1 VLNFF
6 PVYSL
11 ILSEGK
17 KENIM
22 MDFKDVI
29 PQMPFILEG
38 LKVTLSI
45 VVVSLFLGFILGI
58 LLTLCKISVFKPLI
72 WLADFYTSIFRG
84 TPLVLQLLIIYFGLP
99 QLLGFQIDQYW
110 AAVAAFSLNSAAYV
124 SEIIRAGINA
134 IDKGQKEAAV
144 ALGIP
149 YAKMMKDLLLPQAF
163 KNISPAL
170 VNETI
175 TLTKESAIVT
185 VIGLGDV
192 MRRAYQAG
200 AVTYNYL
207 EPLIFAGL
215 IYYVI
220 VLILTFVGKSVE
232 RKLKSND

>member
-1 VLNFF
+1 MF
-6 PVYSL
+6 
-11 ILSEGK
+11 
-17 KENIM
+17 
-22 MDFKDVI
+22 DFKDVI

-220 VLILTFVGKSVE
+220 VLVLTFVGKSVE

>member
-1 VLNFF
+1 
-6 PVYSL
+6 
-11 ILSEGK
+11 
-17 KENIM
+17 

-45 VVVSLFLGFILGI
+45 VVVSLFIGFILGI

-99 QLLGFQIDQYW
+99 QLIGFQIDQYT

-220 VLILTFVGKSVE
+220 VLVLTFVGKSVE
-232 RKLKSND
+232 RKLKLND

>member
-1 VLNFF
+1 
-6 PVYSL
+6 
-11 ILSEGK
+11 
-17 KENIM
+17 

-99 QLLGFQIDQYW
+99 KLLGFQIDQYW

>member
-1 VLNFF
+1 MF
-6 PVYSL
+6 
-11 ILSEGK
+11 
-17 KENIM
+17 
-22 MDFKDVI
+22 DFKDVI

-45 VVVSLFLGFILGI
+45 VVVSLLLGFILGI

-220 VLILTFVGKSVE
+220 VLVLTFVGKSVE

>member
-1 VLNFF
+1 ML
-6 PVYSL
+6 
-11 ILSEGK
+11 
-17 KENIM
+17 
-22 MDFKDVI
+22 DFKDVI

-45 VVVSLFLGFILGI
+45 VVVSLFLGFILGV

-220 VLILTFVGKSVE
+220 VLVLTFVGKSVE

>member
-1 VLNFF
+1 MF
-6 PVYSL
+6 
-11 ILSEGK
+11 
-17 KENIM
+17 
-22 MDFKDVI
+22 DFKDVI

-45 VVVSLFLGFILGI
+45 VVVSLLLGFILGI

>member
-1 VLNFF
+1 
-6 PVYSL
+6 
-11 ILSEGK
+11 
-17 KENIM
+17 
-22 MDFKDVI
+22 MDFKEVI

>member
-1 VLNFF
+1 ML
-6 PVYSL
+6 
-11 ILSEGK
+11 
-17 KENIM
+17 
-22 MDFKDVI
+22 DFKDVI

-110 AAVAAFSLNSAAYV
+110 AAVAAFTLNSAAYV

-220 VLILTFVGKSVE
+220 VLVLTFVGKSVE

>member
-1 VLNFF
+1 M
-6 PVYSL
+6 
-11 ILSEGK
+11 
-17 KENIM
+17 M

-220 VLILTFVGKSVE
+220 VLVLTFVGKSVE

>member
-1 VLNFF
+1 
-6 PVYSL
+6 
-11 ILSEGK
+11 
-17 KENIM
+17 M

-134 IDKGQKEAAV
+134 IDNGQKEAAV

>member
-1 VLNFF
+1 ML
-6 PVYSL
+6 
-11 ILSEGK
+11 
-17 KENIM
+17 
-22 MDFKDVI
+22 DFKDVI

-200 AVTYNYL
+200 AITYNYL

-220 VLILTFVGKSVE
+220 VLVLTFVGKSVE

>member
-1 VLNFF
+1 ML
-6 PVYSL
+6 
-11 ILSEGK
+11 
-17 KENIM
+17 
-22 MDFKDVI
+22 DFKDVI

-110 AAVAAFSLNSAAYV
+110 AAVATFTLNSAAYV

-220 VLILTFVGKSVE
+220 VLVLTFVGKSVE

>member
-1 VLNFF
+1 
-6 PVYSL
+6 
-11 ILSEGK
+11 
-17 KENIM
+17 M
-22 MDFKDVI
+22 MDFTDVI

-45 VVVSLFLGFILGI
+45 VVVALFFGFILGI

-200 AVTYNYL
+200 AITYNYL

-220 VLILTFVGKSVE
+220 VLVLTFVGKSVE

>member
-1 VLNFF
+1 MNFT
-6 PVYSL
+6 
-11 ILSEGK
+11 
-17 KENIM
+17 N
-22 MDFKDVI
+22 VI

-45 VVVSLFLGFILGI
+45 VVVSLLIGFLLGV

-72 WLADFYTSIFRG
+72 WIADFYTSIFRG

-134 IDKGQKEAAV
+134 IDKGQKEAAI
-144 ALGIP
+144 ALGVP
-149 YAKMMKDLLLPQAF
+149 YSKMMKDLLLPQAF

-192 MRRAYQAG
+192 MRRSYQVG
-200 AVTYNYL
+200 ATTYSYL

-220 VLILTFVGKSVE
+220 VLVLTFVGKSVE

>member
-1 VLNFF
+1 M
-6 PVYSL
+6 
-11 ILSEGK
+11 
-17 KENIM
+17 M

-134 IDKGQKEAAV
+134 IDKGQREAAV

>member
-1 VLNFF
+1 M
-6 PVYSL
+6 
-11 ILSEGK
+11 
-17 KENIM
+17 M

>member
-1 VLNFF
+1 
-6 PVYSL
+6 
-11 ILSEGK
+11 
-17 KENIM
+17 M
-22 MDFKDVI
+22 MDFKDVL

>member
-1 VLNFF
+1 ML
-6 PVYSL
+6 
-11 ILSEGK
+11 
-17 KENIM
+17 
-22 MDFKDVI
+22 DFKDVI

-58 LLTLCKISVFKPLI
+58 VLTLCKISVFKPLI

-134 IDKGQKEAAV
+134 IDKGQKEATV

-220 VLILTFVGKSVE
+220 VLVLTFVGKSVE

>member
-1 VLNFF
+1 
-6 PVYSL
+6 
-11 ILSEGK
+11 
-17 KENIM
+17 
-22 MDFKDVI
+22 MDFKNVI

-38 LKVTLSI
+38 LQVTLSI
-45 VVVSLFLGFILGI
+45 VAVSLILGFILGI

-72 WLADFYTSIFRG
+72 WFADFYTSIFRG
-84 TPLVLQLLIIYFGLP
+84 TPLVLQLLIIYFGMP

-220 VLILTFVGKSVE
+220 VLVLTFVGKSVE

>member
-1 VLNFF
+1 M
-6 PVYSL
+6 
-11 ILSEGK
+11 
-17 KENIM
+17 M

-110 AAVAAFSLNSAAYV
+110 AAVTAFSLNSAAYV

>member
-1 VLNFF
+1 MF
-6 PVYSL
+6 
-11 ILSEGK
+11 
-17 KENIM
+17 
-22 MDFKDVI
+22 DFKEVI

-220 VLILTFVGKSVE
+220 VLVLTFVGKSVE